1 MISRIALGVLSATLA
16 VAASP
21 LYADPAASSQA
32 APAASMT
39 YHIER
44 HGPQVTVKDADEK
57 TLTTF
62 STATTNLQTPT
73 TNLQG
78 VLIRITPPGAKASA
92 VSALDKI
99 TLMLEDQNGRL
110 FWSTPVPI
118 TFPLQTNVSYNPDV
132 GGTLLIVNH
141 QTEDASDSSDPSQPP
156 PSRLTFV
163 IGPDGRPLS
172 FGDATHQFKYVY
184 EANGFSLIGSD
195 GKVLIHGETTKN
207 GVDISAKNSV
217 MAHLNLNQDGTGTMQ
232 LNGTNIPIGKVVK
245 DGKTYSSFPWN
256 GHKVLVDQSCSWSV
270 TSDGDLTV
278 NGPAPAK
285 TTASK

>member
-62 STATTNLQTPT
+62 STATTNLQ
-73 TNLQG
+73 G
-78 VLIRITPPGAKASA
+78 VLIRTTPPGAKASA

-110 FWSTPVPI
+110 FWSTPIPI

-132 GGTLLIVNH
+132 GGTLLTVNH
-141 QTEDASDSSDPSQPP
+141 QTEDASDSSDPSQSP

-163 IGPDGRPLS
+163 IGPDGRPVS

-278 NGPAPAK
+278 NGPALAK